1 MTPAPVLHLELC
13 AGGELDLATFAE
25 FAEPAHAYLNRVGLS
40 VAGEPGTLL
49 E

>member
-13 AGGELDLATFAE
+13 AGSELDLAT